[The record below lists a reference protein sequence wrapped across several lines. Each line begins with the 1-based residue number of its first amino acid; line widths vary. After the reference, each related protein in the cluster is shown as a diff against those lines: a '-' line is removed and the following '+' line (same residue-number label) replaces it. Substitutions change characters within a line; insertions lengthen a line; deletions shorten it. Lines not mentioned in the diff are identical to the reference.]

1 MSETKPVL
9 HATRRHNYLE
19 MPESVARPSGDK
31 TFRKFGEDVD
41 IQDFINAGIEQTSIM
56 KHIEDAGGLQNLK
69 AAGATS
75 IDDEVIDRGMDF
87 VTMNR
92 IAKIGN
98 IAMKKI
104 EEKRIAEEK
113 AKQEQE
119 QKDKGE

>member
-1 MSETKPVL
+1 MPENKPVL

-31 TFRKFGEDVD
+31 TFRKYGEDID
-41 IQDFINAGIEQTSIM
+41 IQDYINAGLEQTSIM

-87 VTMNR
+87 VQMNR
-92 IAKIGN
+92 LTKIAN

-104 EEKRIAEEK
+104 EEQKRLEEQN
-113 AKQEQE
+113 KQNEE
-119 QKDKGE
+119 NEGE